1 MRLEEGGF
9 WRQAAPRD
17 ERQPERAQEE
27 LRAVGALHAQKCGC
41 VTGCARQ
48 GHGEA
53 ANCLGKEI
61 EEGHKELERQKAGKE
76 MKGAARAREGD
87 GSRFPR
93 ASSLLGITG
102 STPGYSCQGMASR
115 GCAAPAA
122 ISLSLQNKC

>member
-1 MRLEEGGF
+1 MHLEEGGF

-27 LRAVGALHAQKCGC
+27 LRALGEERGALHAQKCSC

-48 GHGEA
+48 GHREA
-53 ANCLGKEI
+53 ANCLRKEI

-76 MKGAARAREGD
+76 MKGAARAREGV

-102 STPGYSCQGMASR
+102 STPGYSCQGMA
-115 GCAAPAA
+115 
-122 ISLSLQNKC
+122 